1 MINPNFYKDLYN
13 LLTEEQ
19 QKEFKRT
26 AAGVS
31 SQVIREGLELY
42 RMLDKPT
49 TSEVLSTEKFL
60 EDLYSGVVGKENVT
74 KARRGDRTVTVIAEP
89 ETTVGRFARDI
100 GSFSASL
107 LGVGKI
113 TAPLKGLKGLQA
125 ASKVAPKTTKGA
137 ALLAKTEVA
146 TQLSLNPYEEN
157 LGNFLGSMIDDSN
170 EGLLGD
176 LEEYLLDP
184 IKSSQEKTELENR
197 ISLLAEGLAITG
209 LLGLGFKAGKSLYN
223 NSEQIK
229 KPFIN
234 SLKIIRNKGPEAAK
248 AFINKIKINSNSSP
262 KIDLLKDV
270 KEKSIIRRQK
280 MIRSGSERDLG
291 DIQGLDDKF
300 TLIPFTNIGLS
311 KFSYSPAVRTLA
323 NFLANTFTSRG
334 SQTKKMFETTMNF
347 KGIQAKFDKTIE
359 NTLSNLNN
367 SLEIIYKSTKD
378 TKEETL
384 DKLSELLF
392 TDFRVPGII
401 TSRGTK
407 APITQRAEF
416 LKKLEQFPKEA
427 RQAIIDARD
436 YQDKLS
442 KLLLDSKYISEQDKK
457 NIIDQLGI
465 YARRSYKQFEDPL
478 YVPSAEVVNTAR
490 EFIRA
495 EILKKKPNIKKSD
508 LEQQL
513 YNEMDNLVQ
522 GKGSYAKLIKS
533 EGQFGRLNN
542 NILQDRLKV
551 PKAIRDYYGEITNPV
566 ERLAISMNKISK
578 LVTNLNFYNTLY
590 KDGKGIYFYK
600 DSKQAAGFNVK
611 IPTGKDFKSQKGY
624 TKSVIPAFGDLSGM
638 YTHPT
643 IAELFTELA
652 KNGKVLPRE
661 SLFGQIGQG
670 IWKTLLT
677 LKGTSQRFKTV
688 WNQGTHFQ
696 NIYGG
701 AHGTVAQGIFPS
713 LESFQRAVKDL
724 SADFRGKTDLEQQK
738 YMEKLS
744 GYNILNKGPVARE
757 LNALMK
763 DYEDIKGP
771 LDFILKKEYQTKVL
785 ESINKKARQV
795 GNKVTDL
802 YIAEDDFFKI
812 LMYEQELKYL
822 KKFNA
827 ALPDNYNGFYRFTS
841 EEALEREAARRVI
854 GGLPNYDIVP
864 PNFLRLRRQPFFG
877 NFFSFLVEST
887 RIGFSTPIQAT
898 REIVEGSKLI
908 KQNVKEAG
916 EILRNRG
923 IKRLA
928 ASMTIGAGG
937 ELLKMGTKYAIPG
950 GGAYLGYQGINK
962 YINGVDEQTE
972 KDLKA
977 VGAPPYLNLDNV
989 IINIAED
996 GTPIMH
1002 NISRYD
1008 FYDFPKKLIRL
1019 IPHLIEEATLTEGD
1033 VEKLFYDYANDMLSP
1048 IFGQSIATSTL
1059 TSYLFG
1065 RGREADGSLMRN
1077 PYENLFGGRG
1087 LRYNPDAGFL
1097 DTDNLK
1103 VLLANMLDDLTPGA
1117 ATAVRKYI
1125 NNYGKDETDF
1135 DQDIHQGKE
1144 ILKLLTGYGSTP
1156 LNKKYLENVYGL
1168 KANDFN
1174 TKLRKNQRDLI
1185 RYAYTANSPEQ
1196 FENNFKK
1203 VQKDYYENYKDF
1215 YVVSRAASRIG
1226 LKPLALLDNLSK
1238 ITRRAIGVSSNTFVP
1253 LNLSPALL
1261 DALKENDNISAS
1273 EYLKL
1278 YKILVKER
1286 QALSQLPI
1294 LEYQEN
1300 FVNEENK
1307 KEEREEK
1314 VEGGLIKGEYEV
1326 PNTRE
1331 NPAQRIN
1338 PYTGEP
1344 YYGLLL
1350 DDLPFFNIDTRQT
1363 FNEGGP
1369 PEEKNGLSEKERER
1383 LTLQAQE
1390 LMKLDPPLKQ
1400 TAPVI
1405 ELLVAGVPKIIYGV
1419 GKTGYDLITTL
1430 AKESIKKPKPINY
1443 YHGSNLKLKEV
1454 TPMGDRATAPD
1465 VKDLF
1470 QQASY
1475 IGKPTE
1481 GGLEL
1486 ANFYARGAGYVNVIG
1501 KKQFDE
1507 VVKKLYNPRDVS
1519 DELKDKVMKEI
1530 SMRQA
1535 FITKAKTERVN
1546 RNKLARAR
1554 KEIIDLETLIKP
1566 FGSGYISRI
1575 TPVQRKFLEREGFDG
1590 VDVSQDVVAIFRSVP
1605 VKSSIRGSLTQRLV
1619 DRRNAQQSK
1628 INE

>member
-49 TSEVLSTEKFL
+49 ASEVQTTEKFL
-60 EDLYSGVVGKENVT
+60 EDLYSGVVGKENVA
-74 KARRGDRTVTVIAEP
+74 KAQRGDRTVTVIAEP
-89 ETTVGRFARDI
+89 ETTAGRFTRDI

-113 TAPLKGLKGLQA
+113 TAPLKGLKALQT
-125 ASKVAPKTTKGA
+125 ASKVAPKTTKAA
-137 ALLAKTEVA
+137 ALLGKTEVA

-176 LEEYLLDP
+176 FEEYLLDP

-197 ISLLAEGLAITG
+197 LALLAEGIAITG
-209 LLGLGFKAGKSLYN
+209 VLGAGMIGAKALYN

-234 SLKIIRNKGPEAAK
+234 ALKTIRNKGPEAAK
-248 AFINKIKINSNSSP
+248 DFINKIKINSNSSP
-262 KIDLLKDV
+262 KRDLLKDV
-270 KEKSIIRRQK
+270 KEKSTTMRQK

-300 TLIPFTNIGLS
+300 ILIPFTNIGLS
-311 KFSYSPAVRTLA
+311 KFSYNPAVRTLA
-323 NFLANTFTSRG
+323 NVLANTFTSRG

-347 KGIQAKFDKTIE
+347 KGVQAKFDKTIE

-442 KLLLDSKYISEQDKK
+442 KLLLDSKYITDKDKK
-457 NIIDQLGI
+457 NIVDQLGI

-495 EILKKKPNIKKSD
+495 EILKKKPNIKESD

-533 EGQFGRLNN
+533 EGQFGRVNN
-542 NILQDRLKV
+542 KILQDRLKV
-551 PKAIRDYYGEITNPV
+551 PKAIRDYYGEISNPV

-600 DSKQAAGFNVK
+600 NPKQAAGFNVK

-638 YTHPT
+638 YTHPI
-643 IAELFTELA
+643 IAKLFTEFT
-652 KNGKVLPRE
+652 KNGKVLPSE
-661 SLFGQIGQG
+661 SQLGQIGQG

-771 LDFILKKEYQTKVL
+771 FDFILKKEYQTKVL
-785 ESINKKARQV
+785 QSINKKARQV
-795 GNKVTDL
+795 GNTVTDL

-898 REIVEGSKLI
+898 KEIVEGSKLI
-908 KQNVKEAG
+908 KQNAKEAG

-1008 FYDFPKKLIRL
+1008 FYDFPKKLIRF
-1019 IPHLIEEATLTEGD
+1019 IPDMIEETTLTEGD

-1048 IFGQSIATSTL
+1048 IFGQSIVTSTL
-1059 TSYLFG
+1059 TSYMLG

-1097 DTDNLK
+1097 DGDNLT

-1117 ATAVRKYI
+1117 ATSVRKYL

-1174 TKLRKNQRDLI
+1174 TKLRKKQSELI
-1185 RYAYTANSPEQ
+1185 RYAYTANSPKQ

-1215 YVVSRAASRIG
+1215 YVVSRAASRLG
-1226 LKPLALLDNLSK
+1226 LRPLGLLDNLSTL
-1238 ITRRAIGVSSNTFVP
+1238 TRRAIGVSSNTFVP
-1253 LNLSPALL
+1253 LNLSPGLL

-1278 YKILVKER
+1278 YKILIKER

-1300 FVNEENK
+1300 FVNEDNK
-1307 KEEREEK
+1307 KEEREKK
-1314 VEGGLIKGEYEV
+1314 VEGGLIEGEYEV
-1326 PNTRE
+1326 PNTKE
-1331 NPAQRIN
+1331 NPADRIN

-1344 YYGLLL
+1344 YEGLLL
-1350 DDLPFFNIDTRQT
+1350 EDLPFFNLDIRQT
-1363 FNEGGP
+1363 FNEGG
-1369 PEEKNGLSEKERER
+1369 LSEEERER

-1390 LMKLDPPLKQ
+1390 LMKLDPPLQQ

-1405 ELLVAGVPKIIYGV
+1405 ELLVAGVPRIIYGV
-1419 GKTGYDLITTL
+1419 GKTGFNLINTL
-1430 AKESIKKPKPINY
+1430 AKESVKKPKPVNY

-1454 TPMGDRATAPD
+1454 TPMGDRATSPD

-1475 IGKPTE
+1475 IAKP
-1481 GGLEL
+1481 GDRGLEL
-1486 ANFYARGAGYVNVIG
+1486 ANFYARGGGFVNVIG

-1507 VVKKLYNPRDVS
+1507 VVKKLYNPRNIS
-1519 DELKDKVMKEI
+1519 DELKDKVTKQI

-1535 FITKAKTERVN
+1535 FINKAKTEKVN
-1546 RNKLARAR
+1546 RNKLGRAR
-1554 KEIIDLETLIKP
+1554 REIVDLENLIKP

-1590 VDVSQDVVAIFRSVP
+1590 VDVSDDVVAIFRKVP
-1605 VKSSIRGSLTQRLV
+1605 VKSSIRGSLTQRLIN
-1619 DRRNAQQSK
+1619 RRNARQSK